1 MLAQRLLDVF
11 EALFLGIARTGLGAL
26 SLPLALHRLARAPQ
40 RLLRVGLTA
49 AAL

>member
-11 EALFLGIARTGLGAL
+11 EALFLGIARNGLGAI
-26 SLPLALHRLARAPQ
+26 SLELALHRLTRAPQ
-40 RLLRVGLTA
+40 SLLRVGLTA